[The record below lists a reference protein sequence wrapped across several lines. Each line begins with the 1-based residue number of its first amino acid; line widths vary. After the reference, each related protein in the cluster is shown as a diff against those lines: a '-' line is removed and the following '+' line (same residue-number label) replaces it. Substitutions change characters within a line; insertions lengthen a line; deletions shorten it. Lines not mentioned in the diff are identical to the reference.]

1 MSDKRYK
8 IIYTEGETFNKDTEF
23 CFDCENKDQLENIIQ
38 LALISPNQI
47 NYVFDEE
54 SNQLI
59 ACNDPDLYLN
69 IEKQFSGRPPLVFY
83 TKDDHSFK
91 ITITPDKF
99 LVYAPSNYGDLSDK
113 DKHEYIDELIGFL
126 KRRFPTLVSTLPY
139 FIQYWNTDKFTVF
152 DFKESESYIF
162 IYDNYLLQYNV
173 TADPDHEDTLICD
186 NCVNRYEPQK
196 KLHITNA
203 YATDIAKYTYEEI
216 QRQRLLSKPVR
227 FIQVH
232 NTVDHD
238 VLYTFRCIPSNSP
251 TIQIAS
257 VEIKLNLQIGNNRIG
272 STIIVCYDDPDIYI
286 RVPKVCKSLERF
298 SEKNIIDIVKH
309 KYFEKVIF
317 HYCST
322 MLRSLLTED
331 YRKYRVE
338 YCEELTDVNFTFD
351 KADPITDPNL
361 DNRPMSMQIIIDD
374 HVLHLSLKTDDNFTS
389 IHVVSQDDAWYFDK
403 SELYI
408 YYVMNKIA
416 QEFNKKFPNKGFTVF
431 SNTDCRGIR
440 SYEYVIHYREMDYNS
455 SFDDFYVH
463 IVVPEG
469 DIYCGPNT
477 DICGDDHFRFDLSEP
492 NQNMSHET
500 YLKLKEQYFRIYSK
514 DFKDFYMKYSAE

>member
-1 MSDKRYK
+1 MSDKRFK

-23 CFDCENKDQLENIIQ
+23 CFDCENEDQLENIIQ
-38 LALISPNQI
+38 IALVSPNQI

-59 ACNDPDLYLN
+59 ACNDPDLYQN
-69 IEKQFSGRPPLVFY
+69 IDKQFAGRPPLVFY
-83 TKDDHSFK
+83 TKDDHSFE
-91 ITITPDKF
+91 IIITPDKF
-99 LVYAPSNYGDLSDK
+99 LVNAPSNYGNLNDK
-113 DKHEYIDELIGFL
+113 DKHVYIDELIGFL

-139 FIQYWNTDKFTVF
+139 CIQYWNIDKFTVL

-162 IYDNYLLQYNV
+162 IYDNYQYNV

-186 NCVNRYEPQK
+186 KVVNRYEPQK
-196 KLHITNA
+196 KLHIMDMH
-203 YATDIAKYTYEEI
+203 ATDIAKYTYKEI
-216 QRQRLLSKPVR
+216 QRQMLLSKPVHTIR
-227 FIQVH
+227 VH
-232 NTVDHD
+232 NTVNHD
-238 VLYTFRCIPSNSP
+238 VLYAFKCIPSNSP
-251 TIQIAS
+251 TIQITS
-257 VEIKLNLQIGNNRIG
+257 VEIKLNLQIGNNTIG
-272 STIIVCYDDPDIYI
+272 STIIVRYDDPDIYI
-286 RVPKVCKSLERF
+286 RVPKVCEGLEEF

-331 YRKYRVE
+331 YRKYKVE
-338 YCEELTDVNFTFD
+338 YCEELTDVDFTFD
-351 KADPITDPNL
+351 NADPITNPNL
-361 DNRPMSMQIIIDD
+361 DNCLMGMQVNIDD
-374 HVLHLSLKTDDNFTS
+374 HMLHLSLKTDDNFIS
-389 IHVVSQDDAWYFDK
+389 VHVVSQDDAWYFDK

-492 NQNMSHET
+492 NQNMSRET

>member
-1 MSDKRYK
+1 MSDKRFK

-23 CFDCENKDQLENIIQ
+23 CFDCENEDQLENIIQ
-38 LALISPNQI
+38 IALVSPNQI

-59 ACNDPDLYLN
+59 ACNDPDLYRN
-69 IEKQFSGRPPLVFY
+69 IDKQFASRPPLVFY

-139 FIQYWNTDKFTVF
+139 CIQYWNTDKFTVL

-162 IYDNYLLQYNV
+162 IYDNYQYNV
-173 TADPDHEDTLICD
+173 TADPDHKDTLICD
-186 NCVNRYEPQK
+186 KFVNRYEPQK
-196 KLHITNA
+196 KLHIMDMH
-203 YATDIAKYTYEEI
+203 ATDIAKYTYEEI
-216 QRQRLLSKPVR
+216 QRQTLLSKPIHIIR
-227 FIQVH
+227 VH

-238 VLYTFRCIPSNSP
+238 VLYTLLTRCIPSNNP
-251 TIQIAS
+251 IVQIISA
-257 VEIKLNLQIGNNRIG
+257 EIKLNLQIGNNTIG
-272 STIIVCYDDPDIYI
+272 STIIVRYDDPDIYI
-286 RVPKVCKSLERF
+286 RVPKVCEGLEEF

-331 YRKYRVE
+331 YRKYKVE
-338 YCEELTDVNFTFD
+338 YCEELTDVDFTFD
-351 KADPITDPNL
+351 NADPITNPNL
-361 DNRPMSMQIIIDD
+361 DNCLMGMQVIIDD

-389 IHVVSQDDAWYFDK
+389 VHVVSQDDAWYFDK
-403 SELYI
+403 SEFYI
-408 YYVMNKIA
+408 YYVMNKIV
-416 QEFNKKFPNKGFTVF
+416 QEFNEKFPNKGFTIF
-431 SNTDCRGIR
+431 SNTDCRGLQ
-440 SYEYVIHYREMDYNS
+440 SYEYVIHYHEMDYNS
-455 SFDDFYVH
+455 SFDDFYAH

-477 DICGDDHFRFDLSEP
+477 NICGNDHFRFDLSEP
-492 NQNMSHET
+492 NQNMSHKS

-514 DFKDFYMKYSAE
+514 VFENFYMKYSAE

>member
-1 MSDKRYK
+1 MSDKRFK

-23 CFDCENKDQLENIIQ
+23 CFDCENEDQLENIIQ
-38 LALISPNQI
+38 IALVSPNQI

-59 ACNDPDLYLN
+59 ACNDPDLYQN
-69 IEKQFSGRPPLVFY
+69 IDKQFASRPPLVFY

-139 FIQYWNTDKFTVF
+139 CIQYWNSDKFTVF
-152 DFKESESYIF
+152 NFKESESYIF
-162 IYDNYLLQYNV
+162 IYDNYQYNV

-186 NCVNRYEPQK
+186 KFANRYEPQK
-196 KLHITNA
+196 KLQIMDMH
-203 YATDIAKYTYEEI
+203 ATDIAKYTYEEI
-216 QRQRLLSKPVR
+216 QRQTLLSKPIHIIR
-227 FIQVH
+227 VH
-232 NTVDHD
+232 NTVNHD
-238 VLYTFRCIPSNSP
+238 ALYTFKCIPSNNP
-251 TIQIAS
+251 VIQIAS
-257 VEIKLNLQIGNNRIG
+257 AEIKLNLQIGNNTIR
-272 STIIVCYDDPDIYI
+272 STIIVRYDDPDIYI
-286 RVPKVCKSLERF
+286 RVPKVCEGLEEF
-298 SEKNIIDIVKH
+298 SEKNIIDIIKH

-317 HYCST
+317 YYCST

-331 YRKYRVE
+331 YRKYKVE
-338 YCEELTDVNFTFD
+338 YCEELTDVDFTFD
-351 KADPITDPNL
+351 KADPITNPNL
-361 DNRPMSMQIIIDD
+361 DNCLMGMQVNIDD
-374 HVLHLSLKTDDNFTS
+374 HVLHLSLKTDDNFIS
-389 IHVVSQDDAWYFDK
+389 VHVVSQDDAWYFDK
-403 SELYI
+403 SEFYI
-408 YYVMNKIA
+408 YYVMNKIV
-416 QEFNKKFPNKGFTVF
+416 QEFNKKFPNKGFTIF
-431 SNTDCRGIR
+431 SNTDCRGLQ

-477 DICGDDHFRFDLSEP
+477 DICGNDHFRFDLSEP
-492 NQNMSHET
+492 NQNMSHKS

-514 DFKDFYMKYSAE
+514 VFEDFYMKYSAE